1 MDNIGVVGKADVEAR
16 EVVRTKGRPSL
27 AQADEINRALREAA
41 MQVLLVHG
49 EGATINAVA
58 KAAGLTRKSLYARY
72 PSKNDLFVD
81 VIREALSE
89 VGPVKIAPGNDF
101 KEQLENYIDSALA
114 VIAKPESRAVQR
126 IIMLNPVYVSAL
138 RDDLLVASRAMFFE
152 PLLAI
157 LEHANKRGEIVID
170 DPHSTAQV
178 LIKLIFAESAMPDD
192 RADEWYGQ
200 PSKGNQ
206 AELIARI
213 VLYGLLP
220 RD

>member
-1 MDNIGVVGKADVEAR
+1 MPVGKADVEAR
-16 EVVRTKGRPSL
+16 EGVRTKGRPSL
-27 AQADEINRALREAA
+27 AEADEINRSLREAA

-81 VIREALSE
+81 VIRGALSE
-89 VGPVKIAPGNDF
+89 VGPVQVAPGNDF
-101 KEQLENYIDSALA
+101 EKQLKNYIESALA

-138 RDDLLVASRAMFFE
+138 RDDLLAASRAMFFE

-157 LEHANKRGEIVID
+157 LEHAHRRGEIVID

-192 RADEWYGQ
+192 KADEWYGQ

-206 AELIARI
+206 AELIVQI
-213 VLYGLLP
+213 ILYGLLP
-220 RD
+220 RN

>member
-1 MDNIGVVGKADVEAR
+1 MDKIVPVGKVDSEAR
-16 EVVRTKGRPSL
+16 DTVRTKGRPSL
-27 AQADEINRALREAA
+27 AEADEINRSLREAA
-41 MQVLLVHG
+41 MQALLVHG

-81 VIREALSE
+81 VIRGALAE
-89 VGPVKIAPGNDF
+89 VSPVKIAPSKDF
-101 KEQLENYIDSALA
+101 KEQLRNYIDGALA

-126 IIMLNPVYVSAL
+126 VIMLNPVYVAAL
-138 RDDLLVASRAMFFE
+138 RDDLLAASRAMFFE
-152 PLLAI
+152 PLLEI
-157 LEHANKRGEIVID
+157 LSHAHRCGEIVVD
-170 DPHSTAQV
+170 DPHATAQV

-200 PSKGNQ
+200 PGKGNQ
-206 AELIARI
+206 AELITQI

-220 RD
+220 RG

>member
-1 MDNIGVVGKADVEAR
+1 MSVGKEDGESRDA
-16 EVVRTKGRPSL
+16 VRTKGRPSL
-27 AQADEINRALREAA
+27 AEADEINRSLREAA

-81 VIREALSE
+81 VIRGALSE
-89 VGPVKIAPGNDF
+89 VGPVEIAPGNDF
-101 KEQLENYIDSALA
+101 KEQLKNYINGALS

-126 IIMLNPVYVSAL
+126 IIMLNPVYVAAL
-138 RDDLLVASRAMFFE
+138 RDDLLAASRAMFFD
-152 PLLAI
+152 PLLEI
-157 LEHANKRGEIVID
+157 LEHAHQRGEIVID
-170 DPHSTAQV
+170 DPHSTARV

-206 AELIARI
+206 AELIVRT

-220 RD
+220 RT

>member
-157 LEHANKRGEIVID
+157 LEHANKRSEIVID

>member
-1 MDNIGVVGKADVEAR
+1 MPVGKADVEAR

-27 AQADEINRALREAA
+27 AEADEINRSLREAA
-41 MQVLLVHG
+41 MQVLLMHG

-81 VIREALSE
+81 VIRGALSE
-89 VGPVKIAPGNDF
+89 VGPVQVAPGNDF
-101 KEQLENYIDSALA
+101 EKQLKNYIDSALA
-114 VIAKPESRAVQR
+114 VIARPESRAVQR

-138 RDDLLVASRAMFFE
+138 RDDLLAASRAMFFE

-157 LEHANKRGEIVID
+157 LEHAHQRHEIVID

-213 VLYGLLP
+213 ILYGLLP
-220 RD
+220 RG